1 MNKRHPRNQWNDSN
15 HHDLVLGEKSICPAI
30 AAEHPD
36 ADDNQ
41 GRGSTPPA
49 YQQRGMILQRSAR
62 TWRDMVVNVSGEE
75 RC

>member
-1 MNKRHPRNQWNDSN
+1 MNQRHPRNQWYNGN

-30 AAEHPD
+30 AAEYPYT
-36 ADDNQ
+36 DDNK

-49 YQQRGMILQRSAR
+49 YQQRGIILQRSAR
-62 TWRDMVVNVSGEE
+62 TGRDMIVDVSGEE